1 MISIQK
7 VHFYIS
13 FLLFF
18 FLLFLAISGSFWSI
32 SNHWLKYPKNEI
44 KWLIIWHQGDLFFQ
58 DPTGQ
63 YIRTPFCVIIM
74 IGTILLFITGIKQ
87 LNQQSLL
94 NNRNKWRR
102 RHQLFGLIIG
112 FPLLLLALTGGLW
125 AIGRLSFFSS
135 LSLLFSI

>member
-1 MISIQK
+1 
-7 VHFYIS
+7 
-13 FLLFF
+13 
-18 FLLFLAISGSFWSI
+18 
-32 SNHWLKYPKNEI
+32 
-44 KWLIIWHQGDLFFQ
+44 
-58 DPTGQ
+58 
-63 YIRTPFCVIIM
+63 M

-102 RHQLFGLIIG
+102 RHQLIGLIIG

-135 LSLLFSI
+135 LALLFSI